1 MTTMVTVMT
10 MIGMA
15 HITTYDIIPYKETTK
30 TLIIGR
36 ANILFL
42 LFYGLLIH
50 SQSDFE
56 TLTISHTDSVQD
68 EQKKKS

>member
-15 HITTYDIIPYKETTK
+15 HIITYDIIPYKETTK

-56 TLTISHTDSVQD
+56 ALTISHTDSVQD
-68 EQKKKS
+68 KQKKKS